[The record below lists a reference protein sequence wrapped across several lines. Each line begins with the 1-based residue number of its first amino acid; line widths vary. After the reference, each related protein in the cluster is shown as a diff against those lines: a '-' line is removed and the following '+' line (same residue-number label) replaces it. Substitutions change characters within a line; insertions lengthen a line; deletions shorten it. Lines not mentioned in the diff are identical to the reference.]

1 MITKNVTLT
10 KSTVFIFLG
19 LMFVAVLASAP
30 AEARVKPSKKSAK
43 ARVSRSHQAKQH
55 ARPAPSKEQ
64 RESDRD
70 QRLKRADPGQKVGVI
85 KQNLS
90 TDMSFNDMNLTGK
103 RQSPFGSQVVVED
116 EKGIPSLV
124 DYRKNFKD
132 RAEATQFG
140 R

>member
-1 MITKNVTLT
+1 MVTKNVTLL
-10 KSTVFIFLG
+10 KSTLSIFLG
-19 LMFVAVLASAP
+19 LILVAVLTSAP
-30 AEARVKPSKKSAK
+30 AEAAKRSKKRSNKK
-43 ARVSRSHQAKQH
+43 ARVSRSYTAKVT
-55 ARPAPSKEQ
+55 KEQ
-64 RESDRD
+64 RESDRN
-70 QRLKRADPGQKVGVI
+70 QMLKRAAPDQKVGVI

-90 TDMSFNDMNLTGK
+90 TDMTFSDLNLTGK
-103 RQSPFGSQVVVED
+103 RQSPFGSQVTVED

>member
-1 MITKNVTLT
+1 MITKNVTLL
-10 KSTVFIFLG
+10 KSTLSIFLG
-19 LMFVAVLASAP
+19 LMLVAVLTSAP
-30 AEARVKPSKKSAK
+30 AEAAKRSKKRSSKK
-43 ARVSRSHQAKQH
+43 ARVTRTHVAKV
-55 ARPAPSKEQ
+55 SKEQ
-64 RESDRD
+64 RESDRN
-70 QRLKRADPGQKVGVI
+70 QMLKRAAPDQKVGVI

-90 TDMSFNDMNLTGK
+90 TDMSFGDMNLTGK